1 MQRKVTQYN
10 IMYATTALNNDGTVS
25 AVLHE
30 VIVVAPNEK
39 EVIKKARKQEG
50 IKFDV
55 LAVDTK
61 DVMYQMD
68 DETFFKY
75 AVKVE

>member
-1 MQRKVTQYN
+1 MQRKVTEYN
-10 IMYATTALNNDGTVS
+10 IKYATTVLNDDGTVP

-39 EVIKKARKQEG
+39 EAIKKARKQEG
-50 IKFDV
+50 IKFNV

-75 AVKVE
+75 ATKVE

>member
-1 MQRKVTQYN
+1 MQRKVTQYT
-10 IMYATTALNNDGTVS
+10 IKYATTVLNDDGTLK
-25 AVLHE
+25 AELHE
-30 VIVVAPNEK
+30 VTVVAPNEK
-39 EVIKKARKQEG
+39 EAIKKARKQEG

-55 LAVDTK
+55 LAVDTT
-61 DVMYQMD
+61 DVLYQMD